1 MTVILHYH
9 KKSQLFTSVSSINPL
24 LYTKARDLMRKDG
37 SYQWRLLIA
46 ESVVE
51 ENRPGK
57 TGRVVWPSDQRKTRQ
72 T

>member
-1 MTVILHYH
+1 
-9 KKSQLFTSVSSINPL
+9 
-24 LYTKARDLMRKDG
+24 MRKDG

-72 T
+72 TWSAAIWIMSRYLQHRASFVEETKKCH